1 MFSHFVHIARM
12 SQTDDTRTMIL
23 HAAVERIL
31 HYGYS
36 KTTMAE
42 IAKDC
47 NMSAGNIYRFFAS
60 KIDIAE
66 AMAHKF
72 NEEAYL
78 TFEKIV
84 ALKETASNRLRE
96 LFHYDLARTYS
107 AIEDEA
113 KILEVAEVL
122 SKERPLY
129 MNEKLAKERVYLSAI
144 LEDGVRAGEYRA
156 LSNPNEIAEMWQAA
170 LMKFRF
176 PQLFSKLTLP
186 KLQRELDGVMDLLLA
201 GISPQSAVPAPW
213 DGVTPATG
221 EVCPV
226 TGKLIDSLAS
236 TALSENR

>member
-1 MFSHFVHIARM
+1 MTP
-12 SQTDDTRTMIL
+12 TDDTRKQIL
-23 HAAVERIL
+23 MAAVERIL

-42 IAKDC
+42 IARDC
-47 NMSAGNIYRFFAS
+47 SMSAGNIYRFFAS
-60 KIDIAE
+60 KLDIAE
-66 AMAHKF
+66 AMAQKF
-72 NEEAYL
+72 NEESWL
-78 TFEKIV
+78 TFAQIV
-84 ALKETASNRLRE
+84 ARKDTAANRLRE

-122 SKERPLY
+122 GKERPLY
-129 MNEKLAKERVYLSAI
+129 MNDKLARERVFLVQIFNEGVSAGEFRP
-144 LEDGVRAGEYRA
+144 LED
-156 LSNPNEIAEMWQAA
+156 PNTIAEMWQSA
-170 LMKFRF
+170 LLKFRF

-213 DGVTPATG
+213 EGMTPSTG

-226 TGKLIDSLAS
+226 TGQLLPVS
-236 TALSENR
+236 ALKAD

>member
-1 MFSHFVHIARM
+1 M
-12 SQTDDTRTMIL
+12 SSNPTDDTRMMIL

-42 IAKDC
+42 IARDC
-47 NMSAGNIYRFFAS
+47 SMSAGNIYRFFAS
-60 KIDIAE
+60 KLDIAE
-66 AMAHKF
+66 AMAQKF
-72 NEEAYL
+72 NEESYL
-78 TFEKIV
+78 TFAKI
-84 ALKETASNRLRE
+84 AARKDTAANRLRE

-107 AIEDEA
+107 AIEEEA

-122 SKERPLY
+122 GKERPLY
-129 MNEKLAKERVYLSAI
+129 MNDKLARERVFLVQI
-144 LEDGVRAGEYRA
+144 LEAGIRAGEFRPLA
-156 LSNPNEIAEMWQAA
+156 NPDETAEMWQSA

-213 DGVTPATG
+213 EGMTPATG
-221 EVCPV
+221 EACPV
-226 TGKLIDSLAS
+226 TGQPIESSSIKIDQ
-236 TALSENR
+236 

>member
-1 MFSHFVHIARM
+1 MTP
-12 SQTDDTRTMIL
+12 TDDTRKQIL
-23 HAAVERIL
+23 LAAVERIL

-42 IAKDC
+42 IARDC

-60 KIDIAE
+60 KLDIAE
-66 AMAHKF
+66 AMAQKF
-72 NEEAYL
+72 NEESYL
-78 TFEKIV
+78 TFSQIV
-84 ALKETASNRLRE
+84 ARKDTAANRLRE

-122 SKERPLY
+122 AKERPVY
-129 MNEKLAKERVYLSAI
+129 MNDKLAKERVFLVQILNEGVSAGDFRP
-144 LEDGVRAGEYRA
+144 LED
-156 LSNPNEIAEMWQAA
+156 PNTIAEMWQSA

-213 DGVTPATG
+213 EGMTPSTG

-226 TGKLIDSLAS
+226 TGKLLPVS
-236 TALSENR
+236 ALKTDY

>member
-1 MFSHFVHIARM
+1 MTPSLA
-12 SQTDDTRTMIL
+12 DDTRKQIL
-23 HAAVERIL
+23 LAAVERIL

-42 IAKDC
+42 IARDC

-60 KIDIAE
+60 KLDIAE
-66 AMAHKF
+66 AMAQKF
-72 NEEAYL
+72 NEESYL
-78 TFEKIV
+78 TF
-84 ALKETASNRLRE
+84 ALIIARRETAANRFRE

-129 MNEKLAKERVYLSAI
+129 MNDKLAQERVFLVQI
-144 LEDGVRAGEYRA
+144 MHEGFKAGEFRA
-156 LSNPNEIAEMWQAA
+156 IANPDETAEMWQSA

-201 GISPQSAVPAPW
+201 GLSPGASVPAAW
-213 DGVTPATG
+213 EGITPSTS
-221 EVCPV
+221 EVCPD
-226 TGKLIDSLAS
+226 TGKPIESLALK
-236 TALSENR
+236 TD

>member
-1 MFSHFVHIARM
+1 MTPSP
-12 SQTDDTRTMIL
+12 TDDTRKQIL
-23 HAAVERIL
+23 MAAVERIL

-42 IAKDC
+42 IARDC

-60 KIDIAE
+60 KLDIAE
-66 AMAHKF
+66 AMAQKF
-72 NEEAYL
+72 NEESYL
-78 TFEKIV
+78 TFAQIV
-84 ALKETASNRLRE
+84 ARKDTAANRLRE

-122 SKERPLY
+122 GNERPLY
-129 MNEKLAKERVYLSAI
+129 MNDKLAQERVFLVQI
-144 LEDGVRAGEYRA
+144 MKDGIKAGEFRPLA
-156 LSNPNEIAEMWQAA
+156 NPDEIAEMWQSA

-213 DGVTPATG
+213 DGMTPATD

-226 TGKLIDSLAS
+226 TGKPIESSAIKID
-236 TALSENR
+236 

>member
-1 MFSHFVHIARM
+1 MTP
-12 SQTDDTRTMIL
+12 TDDTRKQIL
-23 HAAVERIL
+23 MAAVERIL

-42 IAKDC
+42 IARDC
-47 NMSAGNIYRFFAS
+47 SMSAGNIYRFFAS
-60 KIDIAE
+60 KLDIAE
-66 AMAHKF
+66 AMAQKF
-72 NEEAYL
+72 NEESWL
-78 TFEKIV
+78 TFAQIV
-84 ALKETASNRLRE
+84 ARKDTAANRLRE

-122 SKERPLY
+122 GKERPLY
-129 MNEKLAKERVYLSAI
+129 MNDKLARERVFLVQIFNEGVSAGEFRP
-144 LEDGVRAGEYRA
+144 LED
-156 LSNPNEIAEMWQAA
+156 PNTIAEMWQSA
-170 LMKFRF
+170 LLKFRF

-213 DGVTPATG
+213 EGMTPSTG

-226 TGKLIDSLAS
+226 TGQLLPVS
-236 TALSENR
+236 ALKTD

>member
-1 MFSHFVHIARM
+1 MNPSLA
-12 SQTDDTRTMIL
+12 DDTRKQIL
-23 HAAVERIL
+23 MAAVERIL

-42 IAKDC
+42 IARDC

-60 KIDIAE
+60 KLDIAE
-66 AMAHKF
+66 AMAQKF
-72 NEEAYL
+72 NEESYL
-78 TFEKIV
+78 TFALIV
-84 ALKETASNRLRE
+84 ARQETAGNRLRE

-129 MNEKLAKERVYLSAI
+129 MNDKLARERVFLVEI
-144 LEDGVRAGEYRA
+144 INEGVRAGEFRA
-156 LSNPNEIAEMWQAA
+156 LANPDETAEMWQSA

-201 GISPQSAVPAPW
+201 GLSPGALVPAAW
-213 DGVTPATG
+213 EGITPSTG

-226 TGKLIDSLAS
+226 TGKPIESLAVK
-236 TALSENR
+236 AN

>member
-1 MFSHFVHIARM
+1 MNANP
-12 SQTDDTRTMIL
+12 TDDTRLMIL

-42 IAKDC
+42 IARDC

-60 KIDIAE
+60 KLDIAE
-66 AMAHKF
+66 AMAQKF
-72 NEEAYL
+72 NEEAYA
-78 TFEKIV
+78 TFAGIV
-84 ALKETASNRLRE
+84 ARKDTAANRLRAF
-96 LFHYDLARTYS
+96 FHYDLARTYS

-129 MNEKLAKERVYLSAI
+129 MNDKLAKERVYMVQI
-144 LEDGVRAGEYRA
+144 FNDGVAAGEFRP
-156 LSNPNEIAEMWQAA
+156 LENPDETAEMWQSA

-201 GISPQSAVPAPW
+201 GVSPGAVQPEPW
-213 DGVTPATG
+213 EGIPPPLG

-226 TGKLIDSLAS
+226 TGELLYPVSAAIKAD
-236 TALSENR
+236 